1 MGDSLVQGAPLGG
14 LGVRGGARRRRL
26 DGAGGSTAEEND
38 GGVTPVRIGRREA
51 SDQLREGEADLV
63 AGSAR
68 AEEGRSYE
76 FHCGQAVA
84 ELGLDCE
91 GASVSSGRDGV
102 ARELCGDE
110 AE

>member
-1 MGDSLVQGAPLGG
+1 M
-14 LGVRGGARRRRL
+14 
-26 DGAGGSTAEEND
+26 EENG
-38 GGVTPVRIGRREA
+38 GGVTPVRVGRREVV
-51 SDQLREGEADLV
+51 DQLREGEVDLV

-76 FHCGQAVA
+76 FHCGQAAA
-84 ELGLDCE
+84 ELGLRRR
-91 GASVSSGRDGV
+91 GAPVSSERDGV